1 MDISKHIE
9 QLNEEQGL
17 RKYAKFSLD
26 DAFQKNNDRNLI
38 NTMYMVVMDGSYVFK
53 DRMEFYTNNL
63 SIDDIKK
70 AYFKNIELLE
80 DDLKWF
86 DGEDYE
92 NERQN
97 LENFK
102 AYFKYLFN

>member
-1 MDISKHIE
+1 MNLTKHIE
-9 QLNEEQGL
+9 NLTEEQRL
-17 RKYAKFSLD
+17 RKYAKFSLED
-26 DAFQKNNDRNLI
+26 SFKKNNERNLV
-38 NTMYMVVMDGSYVFK
+38 NTMYMVVIDGSYVFK

-63 SIDDIKK
+63 SIDDIKH
-70 AYFKNIELLE
+70 AYHKNIELLE

-102 AYFKYLFN
+102 AYFQYLFN